1 MKKTSIHPAD
11 AADDMQR
18 CYDREVSRHHQQRR
32 KTINKAISWGVV
44 VALVALAGW
53 GLLKRGEK
61 QNLPKAAFEVAAE
74 QKAKAAKTAAAK
86 PKADSTATRT
96 AGKSSSGSTKTPSAA
111 PAPVGYTVHL
121 GVTASGYRPSRI
133 TAPAGVPVA
142 ITLDGIKGGDVV
154 GFELPK
160 LHITANNDGQ
170 AVTIMLPAMKP
181 GTYRFSSFVGTI
193 EGTLVVK

>member
-18 CYDREVSRHHQQRR
+18 CYDREVLRHRRQRR

-61 QNLPKAAFEVAAE
+61 QNLPKAAFEVTAE

-86 PKADSTATRT
+86 PKAAPSPT
-96 AGKSSSGSTKTPSAA
+96 GTKTSGTAHIA
-111 PAPVGYTVHL
+111 SRPAPVAYNVHL
-121 GVTASGYRPSRI
+121 GVTTSGYRPSRI

-160 LHITANNDGQ
+160 LHITANNNGQ